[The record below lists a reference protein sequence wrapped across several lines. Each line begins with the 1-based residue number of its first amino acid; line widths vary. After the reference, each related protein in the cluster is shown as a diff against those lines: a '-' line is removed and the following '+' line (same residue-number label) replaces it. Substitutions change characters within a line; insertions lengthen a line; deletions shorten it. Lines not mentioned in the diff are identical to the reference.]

1 EDSVRDLE
9 GCRLA
14 LRAELAPE
22 PADDADR
29 RMLAAMTQPRRL
41 DQIWPLARTPR
52 YRMLAF
58 LHLLRSLGALDI
70 EAPTHSSDA
79 RASTRPT
86 GAATKTSRLG
96 STSASTNASS
106 VGSAGASTN
115 AARAGSTGAS

>member
-41 DQIWPLARTPR
+41 DQICPLARTPR
-52 YRMLAF
+52 YCMLAF

-86 GAATKTSRLG
+86 SASTNASSVGWAGASTNASRVGSTDAATKTSRLG
-96 STSASTNASS
+96 ST
-106 VGSAGASTN
+106 
-115 AARAGSTGAS
+115 